1 MIARRESAAAAW
13 WLLGCCF
20 MVAVMVALGGLTRL
34 THSGLSMAEWRPLH
48 FLPPLSEAEWQDWYA
63 KYRLTPE
70 FLKINSDMTIE
81 GFKGIFWLEFIH
93 RLWGRALGLAFLLPM
108 LWLAFT
114 GRIERRRVPQ
124 LGLVFLLGAA
134 QGGMGWWMVAS
145 GLIDHP
151 DVSHYRLTAHLGLA
165 FLLHALMFWLALDIL
180 GARRLAVTP
189 AVGRLAGLVVG
200 LVAVTAL
207 FGGLVAGLDAGL
219 IYNTFPLMDGHLI
232 PDGLTL
238 SGILDDIKTVQF
250 THRVLA
256 LSTTAAVVALW
267 LKGRDQLGARADL
280 LLAAVTAQV
289 GLGVATLVLVV
300 PVALASVHQVVALVL
315 LTAALWVLHGA
326 RVNAKFHQS
335 HGNGF
340 RDVV

>member
-114 GRIERRRVPQ
+114 GRIARRRVPQ

-134 QGGMGWWMVAS
+134 QGAMGWCGWRRRAC
-145 GLIDHP
+145 
-151 DVSHYRLTAHLGLA
+151 
-165 FLLHALMFWLALDIL
+165 
-180 GARRLAVTP
+180 ARRY
-189 AVGRLAGLVVG
+189 GRSSANCGRG
-200 LVAVTAL
+200 NCPSARGPRRCRASRR
-207 FGGLVAGLDAGL
+207 
-219 IYNTFPLMDGHLI
+219 
-232 PDGLTL
+232 PD
-238 SGILDDIKTVQF
+238 
-250 THRVLA
+250 
-256 LSTTAAVVALW
+256 
-267 LKGRDQLGARADL
+267 
-280 LLAAVTAQV
+280 
-289 GLGVATLVLVV
+289 
-300 PVALASVHQVVALVL
+300 
-315 LTAALWVLHGA
+315 
-326 RVNAKFHQS
+326 
-335 HGNGF
+335 
-340 RDVV
+340 